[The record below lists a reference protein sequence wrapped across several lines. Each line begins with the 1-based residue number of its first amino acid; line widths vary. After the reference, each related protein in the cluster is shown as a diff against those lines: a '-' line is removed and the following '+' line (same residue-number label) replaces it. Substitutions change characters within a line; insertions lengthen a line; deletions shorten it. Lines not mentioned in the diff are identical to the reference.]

1 MITLLLI
8 LRLIVLIAIVATAAL
23 LVWSASATTD

>member
-1 MITLLLI
+1 MITLLLV
-8 LRLIVLIAIVATAAL
+8 LRLIVLIAIVATATL